1 MSQGDLRDART
12 FKVLK
17 GQPCL
22 QVVQTVKSAAMFY
35 CATLHPEPAKENVVL
50 AGASDKKIY
59 QYDLNS
65 GDMVQE
71 YHYHLGAVNTISY
84 IEENR
89 MFVSTADDKTIRVW
103 ELGVP
108 VQVKAIADPS
118 MHSMP
123 AAAYHPGGKFI
134 CFQSLDSQI
143 VTYGTNG
150 KFRVN
155 KKKVFKG
162 HLVGGNACQVRTHFA
177 SMVTTI
183 FITVC
188 GFLRASSDV
197 PPPLLSCEVVNGR
210 LASDQL
216 HCVLAQR
223 LRAHQQHNAA
233 LATSKH
239 SALTSVEYFLLASA
253 DLSCAKQRMHIP
265 TCASKRAQ
273 QG

>member
-1 MSQGDLRDART
+1 MPCVRVRAAPCRLESLRNRRDAVSRT
-12 FKVLK
+12 GTVSLDELCDARAPKTERSV
-17 GQPCL
+17 CL

-162 HLVGGNACQVRTHFA
+162 HLVGGNACQVRMHFHRGQ
-177 SMVTTI
+177 SWST
-183 FITVC
+183 
-188 GFLRASSDV
+188 
-197 PPPLLSCEVVNGR
+197 
-210 LASDQL
+210 
-216 HCVLAQR
+216 
-223 LRAHQQHNAA
+223 HNACV
-233 LATSKH
+233 
-239 SALTSVEYFLLASA
+239 SACRLVAS
-253 DLSCAKQRMHIP
+253 
-265 TCASKRAQ
+265 
-273 QG
+273 